1 MTLQELLTSALQQLG
16 RGTDAQTLESWRD
29 KLTRYLNDAV
39 DDLAAV
45 IRPRRTDTAA
55 LENGV
60 PRLSALPRRC
70 IKVLSV
76 ARGDK
81 RYPFYYGTG
90 TDNIRVPGLKDG
102 DVLVCYRYAPEH
114 MQADTDE
121 PDLPKGCNTDGPL
134 LLYAVGRER
143 AMGDA
148 VSLGAA
154 RSCFELYNLAKRG
167 LRCHAGENDA
177 YAIVNRY

>member
-45 IRPRRTDTAA
+45 IRPRRTDMAA

-60 PRLSALPRRC
+60 LRLSALPRRC

-90 TDNIRVPGLKDG
+90 TDNIRVP
-102 DVLVCYRYAPEH
+102 
-114 MQADTDE
+114 
-121 PDLPKGCNTDGPL
+121 
-134 LLYAVGRER
+134 
-143 AMGDA
+143 
-148 VSLGAA
+148 
-154 RSCFELYNLAKRG
+154 
-167 LRCHAGENDA
+167 
-177 YAIVNRY
+177 

>member
-60 PRLSALPRRC
+60 LRLSALPRRC

-114 MQADTDE
+114 MQADTAGSAE
-121 PDLPKGCNTDGPL
+121 GLQYGRPAP
-134 LLYAVGRER
+134 AVRGGARACHGR
-143 AMGDA
+143 
-148 VSLGAA
+148 
-154 RSCFELYNLAKRG
+154 RG
-167 LRCHAGENDA
+167 LARRCAELL
-177 YAIVNRY
+177 